1 MNANVKDSLTKRMN
15 LVTAGFYGLT
25 CVAVL
30 LLATMCWF
38 GPQMFFADPSLKT
51 YLIFVIVA
59 LVVLAVLVF
68 TSANIA
74 IDKFNDIEE
83 QISEI
88 VEANAV
94 EADSEPCVSE
104 EIGQYNALS
113 QKCEDIATGI
123 SIIMVVGSVFAAV
136 ALIGLV
142 AMVLSM

>member
-1 MNANVKDSLTKRMN
+1 MNANVKDSLMKRMD

-30 LLATMCWF
+30 LLAAVCWF
-38 GPQMFFADPSLKT
+38 GPQMFVADPSLKT

-88 VEANAV
+88 VETNAV

-123 SIIMVVGSVFAAV
+123 SIIMVIGSASVAV
-136 ALIGLV
+136 ALIGLM
-142 AMVLSM
+142 AIVLSM

>member
-1 MNANVKDSLTKRMN
+1 MNANVKDSLMKRMD

-30 LLATMCWF
+30 LLAAVCWF
-38 GPQMFFADPSLKT
+38 GPQMFVADPSLKT

-88 VEANAV
+88 VETNAM

-123 SIIMVVGSVFAAV
+123 SIIMVIGSASVAV
-136 ALIGLV
+136 ALIGLM
-142 AMVLSM
+142 AIVLSM